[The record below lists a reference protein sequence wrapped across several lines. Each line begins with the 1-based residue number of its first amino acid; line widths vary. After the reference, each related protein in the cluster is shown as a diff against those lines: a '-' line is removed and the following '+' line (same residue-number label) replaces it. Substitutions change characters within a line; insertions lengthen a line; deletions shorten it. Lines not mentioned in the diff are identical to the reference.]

1 MTQNIYIV
9 RDKVSN
15 TTLSM
20 SIAPTDG
27 AFMRDVLPSVLQ
39 LRKMDEIEYCQ
50 IGTYDT
56 ESFTLSVVPS
66 RICPMDAYKFPET
79 DTKSLSEDDIL
90 RLAQQITSLR
100 SSGAEK
106 VNK

>member
-9 RDKVSN
+9 RDKVAN

-39 LRKMDEIEYCQ
+39 LRQLSEIEYIQ
-50 IGTYDT
+50 IGEFDT
-56 ESFTLSVVPS
+56 ESFTLSSVPS

-79 DTKSLSEDDIL
+79 NTKQLTEDDIL
-90 RLAQQITSLR
+90 KLANQITSIR
-100 SSGAEK
+100 ESGAQK
-106 VNK
+106 VSK